1 VTEVVDLSADS
12 EAVYLLYLV
21 EGSHGQSDI
30 GSKLITPSIF
40 ELLKFCLVEL
50 FLSLN
55 RAFSQEG

>member
-1 VTEVVDLSADS
+1 MEVVDLSAVS
-12 EAVYLLYLV
+12 EVVCLLNIV
-21 EGSHGQSDI
+21 DGTHGQIDSQ
-30 GSKLITPSIF
+30 SKLITWSNF